1 MISYTDN
8 NTDKNYLSEYLDEY
22 DKQCD
27 EYDEKASMDQS
38 LYKSQ
43 SDLGK
48 YLDELD
54 ECENSL

>member
-1 MISYTDN
+1 MISYIN

-38 LYKSQ
+38 VYKSQ

-54 ECENSL
+54 ECENRL

>member
-1 MISYTDN
+1 MISYID

>member
-1 MISYTDN
+1 MILYID

-38 LYKSQ
+38 VYKSQ

>member
-1 MISYTDN
+1 MISYMD